1 MKNNIEI
8 LNKKM
13 CTGCRMCEQIC
24 PVKAIKMEEN
34 KEGFIEPIVDKK
46 TCIKCGLCAKRCPQL
61 NSIIDNNSKIIDVYA
76 AKNKNIE
83 EQKTSSSGGIF
94 SVLAKFVLNKN
105 GKVYGCTLN
114 DQLDIMHIGISKQ
127 EELSKI
133 KGSKYVQSNTENT
146 FNEVKEDLKNDKLV
160 LYSGT
165 PCQIA
170 GLKAFL
176 GKEYSNLI
184 TVDLVC
190 HGVPS
195 PKLFKAYLKWL
206 EKKNKSKIKTYEFR
220 NKEKN
225 AWGLTAKIVFENGKV
240 KHIKAET
247 DPYYKTFLDSK
258 TYREVCYNCKYANE
272 SRVGDITLA
281 DYWGIE
287 KEHPNFY
294 DENGV
299 SALLINTLKGKGI
312 FEQLKENIDIERST
326 IEKVANKNGNLKYSS
341 KRSTVRDKAYEQ
353 VNFLKFEKGMKEN
366 LNFKVKK
373 LDKIKSIIPH
383 GIKVKI
389 KKVLGR

>member
-1 MKNNIEI
+1 MKNI
-8 LNKKM
+8 LELDKKS

-24 PVKAIKMEEN
+24 PVKAIKMVEN
-34 KEGFIEPIVDKK
+34 NEGFIEPVVDNNK
-46 TCIKCGLCAKRCPQL
+46 CINCGLCVKRCPQL
-61 NSIIDNNSKIIDVYA
+61 NNILDENSRTIEVYA

-94 SVLAKFVLNKN
+94 SVLSNYVLDKN
-105 GKVYGCTLN
+105 GKVYGCTLDDN
-114 DQLDIMHIGISKQ
+114 LNIKHIGISNKS
-127 EELSKI
+127 ELNKI

-146 FNEVKEDLKNDKLV
+146 FEEVKEDLKNNKFV

-176 GKEYSNLI
+176 GKEYNNLI

-206 EKKNKSKIKTYEFR
+206 ENKNDSKIKTYEFR

-225 AWGLTAKIVFENGKV
+225 AWGLTAKIVFENGKIKYV
-240 KHIKAET
+240 KAET

-272 SRVGDITLA
+272 NRVGDITLA

-287 KEHPNFY
+287 KEHPEFY

-299 SALLINTLKGKGI
+299 SAILINTIKGKEI
-312 FEQLKENIDIERST
+312 FEKVRENIEVEKST
-326 IEKVANKNGNLKYSS
+326 LEKVARKNGNLTHSS
-341 KRSTVRDKAYEQ
+341 KRDVVRDNAYEQ
-353 VNFLKFEKGMKEN
+353 VNFLQFEKGMKKN
-366 LNFKVKK
+366 LDFKVKS

-383 GIKVKI
+383 KVKVKI

>member
-1 MKNNIEI
+1 MKNI
-8 LNKKM
+8 LELDKKS

-24 PVKAIKMEEN
+24 PVKAIKMVEN
-34 KEGFIEPIVDKK
+34 NEGFIEPVVDNNK
-46 TCIKCGLCAKRCPQL
+46 CINCGLCVKRCPQL
-61 NSIIDNNSKIIDVYA
+61 NNILDENSRTIEVYA

-94 SVLAKFVLNKN
+94 SVLSNYVLDKN
-105 GKVYGCTLN
+105 GKVYGCTLDDN
-114 DQLDIMHIGISKQ
+114 LNIKHIGISNKS
-127 EELSKI
+127 ELNKI

-146 FNEVKEDLKNDKLV
+146 FEEVKEDLKNNKFV

-176 GKEYSNLI
+176 GKEYNNLI

-206 EKKNKSKIKTYEFR
+206 ENKNDSKIKTYEFR

-225 AWGLTAKIVFENGKV
+225 AWGLTAKIVFENGKIKYV
-240 KHIKAET
+240 KAET

-272 SRVGDITLA
+272 NRVGDITLA

-287 KEHPNFY
+287 KEHPEFY

-299 SALLINTLKGKGI
+299 SAILINTIKGKEI
-312 FEQLKENIDIERST
+312 FEKVRENIEVEKST
-326 IEKVANKNGNLKYSS
+326 LEKVARKNGNLTHSS
-341 KRSTVRDKAYEQ
+341 KRDVVRDNAYEQ
-353 VNFLKFEKGMKEN
+353 VNFLQFEKGMKKN
-366 LNFKVKK
+366 LNFKVKS

-383 GIKVKI
+383 KVKVKI

>member
-1 MKNNIEI
+1 MKNI
-8 LNKKM
+8 LELDKKS

-24 PVKAIKMEEN
+24 PVKAIKMVEN
-34 KEGFIEPIVDKK
+34 NEGFIEPVVDNNK
-46 TCIKCGLCAKRCPQL
+46 CINCGLCAKRCPQL
-61 NSIIDNNSKIIDVYA
+61 NNILDENSRTIEVYA

-94 SVLAKFVLNKN
+94 SVLSNYVLDKN
-105 GKVYGCTLN
+105 GKVYGCTLDEN
-114 DQLDIMHIGISKQ
+114 LTVKHIGISNKA
-127 EELSKI
+127 ELDKI

-146 FNEVKEDLKNDKLV
+146 FKEVKEDLRNDKLV

-176 GKEYSNLI
+176 GKEYNNLI

-206 EKKNKSKIKTYEFR
+206 ENKNDSKIKTYEFR

-225 AWGLTAKIVFENGKV
+225 AWGLTAKIVFENGKIKYV
-240 KHIKAET
+240 KAET

-272 SRVGDITLA
+272 NRVGDITLA

-287 KEHPNFY
+287 KEHPEFY

-299 SALLINTLKGKGI
+299 SAILINTIKGKEI
-312 FEQLKENIDIERST
+312 FEKVRENIEVERST
-326 IEKVANKNGNLKYSS
+326 LEKVARKNGNLTHSS
-341 KRSTVRDKAYEQ
+341 KRDVVRDNAYEQ
-353 VNFLKFEKGMKEN
+353 VNFLQFEKGMKKN
-366 LNFKVKK
+366 LNFKVKS

-383 GIKVKI
+383 KVKVKI

>member
-1 MKNNIEI
+1 MKNI
-8 LNKKM
+8 LELDKKS

-24 PVKAIKMEEN
+24 PVKAIRMVEN
-34 KEGFIEPIVDKK
+34 NEGFIEPVVDNNK
-46 TCIKCGLCAKRCPQL
+46 CINCGLCSKRCPQL
-61 NSIIDNNSKIIDVYA
+61 NNILDENSRTIEVYA

-94 SVLAKFVLNKN
+94 SVLSNYVLDKN
-105 GKVYGCTLN
+105 GKVYGCTLDDN
-114 DQLDIMHIGISKQ
+114 LNIKHIGISNKA
-127 EELSKI
+127 ELNKI

-146 FNEVKEDLKNDKLV
+146 FEEVKEDLRNDKFV

-176 GKEYSNLI
+176 GKEYNNLI

-206 EKKNKSKIKTYEFR
+206 ENKSDSKIKTYEFR

-240 KHIKAET
+240 KYVKAET

-272 SRVGDITLA
+272 NRVGDITLA

-287 KEHPNFY
+287 KEHPEFY

-299 SALLINTLKGKGI
+299 SAILINTIKGKEI
-312 FEQLKENIDIERST
+312 FEKVRDNIEVEKST
-326 IEKVANKNGNLKYSS
+326 IEKVARKNGNLTHSS
-341 KRSTVRDKAYEQ
+341 KRDVVRDNAYKQ
-353 VNFLKFEKGMKEN
+353 VNFLQFEKGMKKN
-366 LNFKVKK
+366 LDFKVKS

-383 GIKVKI
+383 KIKVKI